1 MRIIAG
7 ELKGRRLASPSDM
20 EIRPT
25 ADIVKEALFS
35 MLAPYLE
42 DAVFVDL
49 FSGSGSVGL
58 EAVSRGAERVYFG
71 DKSRAAIELT
81 KRNIAHCKAEDRCV
95 VIWGSWE
102 QVLARIQEPV
112 DVIFLDPP
120 YQSGLLEHCIE
131 TIGERSLLATDGII
145 AVEQDRQLLLPDR
158 IGPYTKERTRR
169 YGKVFI
175 CFYREEA
182 IVTGDREDEPK

>member
-7 ELKGRRLASPSDM
+7 ELKGRRLASPSDK

-42 DAVFVDL
+42 DAVVIDL
-49 FSGSGSVGL
+49 FSGSGNVGL
-58 EAVSRGAERVYFG
+58 EAVSRGARRVYFG
-71 DKSRAAIELT
+71 DKSRTAIELT
-81 KRNIAHCKAEDRCV
+81 KRNISYCKVEDRCV

-102 QVLARIQEPV
+102 QVLARIQEPA

-120 YQSGLLEHCIE
+120 YQSGLLESCIIK
-131 TIGERSLLATDGII
+131 IGENSSLARDGII
-145 AVEQDRQLLLPDR
+145 AVEQDRQLILPDQ
-158 IGPYTKERTRR
+158 IGPYHKERTRR

-182 IVTGDREDEPK
+182 TDTGDREDDPK

>member
-58 EAVSRGAERVYFG
+58 EAVSRGAKRVYFG

-81 KRNIAHCKAEDRCV
+81 KRNIAHCKVEDRCV

-112 DVIFLDPP
+112 DVFFLDPP

-131 TIGERSLLATDGII
+131 TIGERSLLASDGII
-145 AVEQDRQLLLPDR
+145 AVEQDRQLVLPDR

-182 IVTGDREDEPK
+182 IVASDREDEPK